1 MLRSGL
7 ALFLLLMSSACTTD
21 QAGGVV
27 GQVFGQAANSA
38 AQQAVGHSMTTI
50 MASPAV
56 ASTTRGLCGSD
67 SWGIC
72 HNMTAQVLTGFSEEF
87 VRRMT
92 QDDVRMAANARE
104 EAIATGSTQTWNN
117 AQSGAS
123 GTVVSQPA
131 APRPP
136 APVKVSVQPGVVGNP
151 PEMEAVGE
159 PYVVKGGKPIN
170 VRGGPGTTYDVVGS
184 LAPNERIKA
193 IAKVKG
199 SDWYLVGRGDI
210 AIGYASGSLLQRADL
225 FAAPASTPPPPAAP
239 PPSNVEQVNVV
250 MSAECYTTTQTVR
263 LGDGTSQEAK
273 VTSCRTPNGWAQV

>member
-1 MLRSGL
+1 M
-7 ALFLLLMSSACTTD
+7 
-21 QAGGVV
+21 

-38 AQQAVGHSMTTI
+38 AQQVMTRSVGTV
-50 MASPAV
+50 MASPTV
-56 ASTTRGLCGSD
+56 ASTTRSLCGSD
-67 SWGIC
+67 TWGVC

-92 QDDVRMAANARE
+92 QEDVRMAANARE
-104 EAIATGSTQTWNN
+104 QAIDSGKTQTWSN

-136 APVKVSVQPGVVGNP
+136 APVKIAAQPGVVGTP
-151 PEMEAVGE
+151 PELEAVGE

-170 VRGGPGTTYDVVGS
+170 VRGGPGTTFDVVGS

-193 IAKVKG
+193 LAKVKA
-199 SDWYLVGRGDI
+199 SDWYLVGRGDV
-210 AIGYASGSLLQRADL
+210 AIGYVSGSLMQRADL
-225 FAAPASTPPPPAAP
+225 FAPPAQAPVPQPTTPPA
-239 PPSNVEQVNVV
+239 NVEQVNVT